1 MREVTTEPKKY
12 LALDTDWLTAAV
24 AASGL
29 VVCFLLSAHD
39 VWQAFTNAPVAPS
52 VSWHTVMV
60 LLASIWLVTTNESRV
75 LRLGFVLMILAS
87 ASRLAMYLIHASMA
101 AQMMNSQVM
110 RVIDAIAFITFLV
123 YLVQWFKIK
132 IRHV

>member
-29 VVCFLLSAHD
+29 VVCFFLSGHD

-87 ASRLAMYLIHASMA
+87 ASRWAMYLIHASMA